1 MIFSC
6 LIKLGQTLPDLPVFT
21 NEAKRIIAAPT
32 TRVKLILLY
41 AIIVPF
47 LSVVD
52 FVLKG
57 KVPVVCHSFLS
68 TWKEVY

>member
-1 MIFSC
+1 M
-6 LIKLGQTLPDLPVFT
+6 KLGQTLPDLPAFA
-21 NEAKRIIAAPT
+21 NEAKRILAAQT

-41 AIIVPF
+41 AIIVPL
-47 LSVVD
+47 LSVVG